1 MPVFESGDT
10 PPITVSAPIAA
21 EPVGQGAPFTVR
33 FRPAATGKAVPP
45 LPMTGSRILR
55 ALVAVR
61 SRSAEN
67 AATTEDGMA
76 FHGKVALVTGAA
88 SGMGRLAA
96 RRLASG
102 GAAVAALDVNEAG
115 LRETRGADEHI
126 RTYAV
131 DVTDA
136 RAVAET
142 VRRIESEL
150 GPLDRVTNAAAI
162 MPTDRLLDQ
171 DPELVNRIM
180 AINYGGTVN
189 VTYAALPGMLERRRG
204 DLINFASVAGWMPSL
219 HFGAYNASKFAV
231 VAFTEVLQH
240 ENRASGVRF
249 ACVCPP
255 PVATPLLDQAKSQ
268 PKILTQ
274 LPPIRPE
281 TVLDAIERDLERD
294 RLMVYPDRNAA
305 VAVWMRRHLPRLLWW
320 NIHRVEG
327 F

>member
-1 MPVFESGDT
+1 
-10 PPITVSAPIAA
+10 
-21 EPVGQGAPFTVR
+21 
-33 FRPAATGKAVPP
+33 
-45 LPMTGSRILR
+45 
-55 ALVAVR
+55 
-61 SRSAEN
+61 
-67 AATTEDGMA
+67 MA

-88 SGMGRLAA
+88 SGMGRLAT

-102 GAAVAALDVNEAG
+102 GASVAALDVNEAG
-115 LRETRGADEHI
+115 LRETCGDDARI

-136 RAVAET
+136 RAVADT
-142 VRRIESEL
+142 ARRIESEL
-150 GPLDRVTNAAAI
+150 GPIDRVLNAAAI
-162 MPTDRLLDQ
+162 MPTDRLLAQ
-171 DPELVNRIM
+171 DAELVNRIM

-189 VTYAALPGMLERRRG
+189 VTYAVLPGMIERRRG
-204 DLINFASVAGWMPSL
+204 DLVNFASVAGWMPSL

-268 PKILTQ
+268 PKVLSA
-274 LPPIRPE
+274 LPPIKPE
-281 TVLDAIERDLERD
+281 AVLDAIERDLERGK
-294 RLMVYPDRNAA
+294 LMVFPDRNAA
-305 VAVWMRRHLPRLLWW
+305 GTVWMRRHLPRLLWSY
-320 NIHRVEG
+320 IHRVER

>member
-1 MPVFESGDT
+1 
-10 PPITVSAPIAA
+10 
-21 EPVGQGAPFTVR
+21 
-33 FRPAATGKAVPP
+33 
-45 LPMTGSRILR
+45 
-55 ALVAVR
+55 
-61 SRSAEN
+61 
-67 AATTEDGMA
+67 MA
-76 FHGKVALVTGAA
+76 FHGDVALVTGAA

-102 GAAVAALDVNEAG
+102 GARVAALDVNDAG
-115 LRETRGADEHI
+115 LRETRGDEERI

-136 RAVAET
+136 RAVGET
-142 VRRIESEL
+142 VRRVESEL
-150 GPLDRVTNAAAI
+150 GPIDRALNAAAI
-162 MPTDRLLDQ
+162 MPTGRLMDQ

-189 VTYAALPGMLERRRG
+189 VTSAVLPGMLQRRRG
-204 DLINFASVAGWMPSL
+204 DLVNFASVAGWMPAL

-268 PKILTQ
+268 PKVLSQ
-274 LPPIRPE
+274 LPPIEPE
-281 TVLDAIERDLERD
+281 TVLDAIERDLERG

-305 VAVWMRRHLPRLLWW
+305 ITVWLRRHLPRVLWS

>member
-1 MPVFESGDT
+1 
-10 PPITVSAPIAA
+10 
-21 EPVGQGAPFTVR
+21 
-33 FRPAATGKAVPP
+33 
-45 LPMTGSRILR
+45 
-55 ALVAVR
+55 
-61 SRSAEN
+61 
-67 AATTEDGMA
+67 MA

-88 SGMGRLAA
+88 SGMGRLAT
-96 RRLASG
+96 RRLANG
-102 GAAVAALDVNEAG
+102 GASVAALDVNEAG
-115 LRETRGADEHI
+115 LRETCGDDARI
-126 RTYAV
+126 RTYVV

-142 VRRIESEL
+142 VRRVESEL
-150 GPLDRVTNAAAI
+150 GLVDRVLNGAAI
-162 MPTDRLLDQ
+162 MPTDRLLAQ
-171 DPELVNRIM
+171 DPDLVNRIM

-189 VTYAALPGMLERRRG
+189 VTYAVLPGMIERRRG
-204 DLINFASVAGWMPSL
+204 DLVNFASVAGWMPSL

-268 PKILTQ
+268 PKILSQ

-281 TVLDAIERDLERD
+281 TVLDAIERDLERG
-294 RLMVYPDRNAA
+294 RLMVFPDRNAA
-305 VAVWMRRHLPRLLWW
+305 IAVWMRRHLPRLLWW
-320 NIHRVEG
+320 NLHRVEG